1 MTSVNETVRQNNGQ
15 PNRVPVTVSSTS
27 SLESYN
33 PLLNLETESAI
44 DAILSTPSGH
54 YTFPDAD
61 FSMLPV
67 ANPLA
72 PDGARTTRASA
83 RSGLCDNAVNNPP
96 PQSTALHTIL
106 RTSVSGI
113 SLPFQSPSASSPPLQ
128 ILAPITPL
136 MTSTPA
142 AATQPNNNTVAEF
155 LYQLTKMLTDNN
167 KETIEWTNGE
177 HSLFASLIHR
187 FL

>member
-1 MTSVNETVRQNNGQ
+1 MTEVNETERENKDQSNIL
-15 PNRVPVTVSSTS
+15 PVTVSSTS

-33 PLLNLETESAI
+33 PLLKLETDSAI
-44 DAILSTPSGH
+44 DALFANSSGR
-54 YTFPDAD
+54 YTFPDTE

-72 PDGARTTRASA
+72 PEGTRTTRTSDQPGLSFNPHQQSAS
-83 RSGLCDNAVNNPP
+83 S
-96 PQSTALHTIL
+96 ALHTLL
-106 RTSVSGI
+106 RTSASGI
-113 SLPFQSPSASSPPLQ
+113 SLPSQSSLASSSPLQ

-142 AATQPNNNTVAEF
+142 AATQQNNNTVAEF

-167 KETIEWTNGE
+167 KETIEWTNGK
-177 HSLFASLIHR
+177 HTI
-187 FL
+187 FLVMMNPFL